1 MKQIS
6 NKNKDKTTIRRGD
19 KYKTNIQRKKI
30 KRIFNTTILN
40 ESSTKRYIQQIFKKN
55 KYETNIRQKMD
66 IKQILK
72 GNKDKPNIQEQKMM

>member
-30 KRIFNTTILN
+30 KRIFNTTI
-40 ESSTKRYIQQIFKKN
+40 KRIFNKKI
-55 KYETNIRQKMD
+55 YTT
-66 IKQILK
+66 
-72 GNKDKPNIQEQKMM
+72 NIQEK